1 MNPFQIVILALFLFF
16 VFLKIK
22 KLIQTKNIV
31 NYTAESAAAKIKNN
45 KNVIFL
51 DVRTDAE
58 RERGYIKG
66 SIHKPLYLI
75 KMNIDELKKYKDM
88 EIICYCQSG
97 SRSVSAAV
105 ILNKNGFNAA
115 NLIGGYS
122 RWK

>member
-1 MNPFQIVILALFLFF
+1 MNPFQIVILALFLLF
-16 VFLKIK
+16 VFFKIK

-66 SIHKPLYLI
+66 SIHKPLHLV

-97 SRSVSAAV
+97 SRSVSAAI

>member
-1 MNPFQIVILALFLFF
+1 MNPFQIVILALFLLF
-16 VFLKIK
+16 VFFKIK

-58 RERGYIKG
+58 RGRGYIKG
-66 SIHKPLYLI
+66 SIHKPLHLI

>member
-1 MNPFQIVILALFLFF
+1 MNPFQIVILALFLLF
-16 VFLKIK
+16 VFFKIK

-66 SIHKPLYLI
+66 SIHKPLHLI
-75 KMNIDELKKYKDM
+75 KMNIDDLKKYKDM
-88 EIICYCQSG
+88 EIICYCQTG
-97 SRSVSAAV
+97 SRSVSASV

-122 RWK
+122 RWN

>member
-1 MNPFQIVILALFLFF
+1 MNPFQIVILALFLLF
-16 VFLKIK
+16 VFFKIK

-66 SIHKPLYLI
+66 SIHKPLHLI